1 MKSLAYLRELDRRE
15 LVNQAPAR
23 FLPMRRRAAR
33 IKKLIGNLEI
43 IAASDEPIGLDQAFD
58 LNKGN
63 RSGKPELK
71 A

>member
-1 MKSLAYLRELDRRE
+1 MIYSSLRLLLHTGLEMAVQLNEIPR
-15 LVNQAPAR
+15 VFAR
-23 FLPMRRRAAR
+23 TV
-33 IKKLIGNLEI
+33 EI

-58 LNKGN
+58 PNKGN

>member
-23 FLPMRRRAAR
+23 FVPMRSRAVR
-33 IKKLIGNLEI
+33 IEKLIGNLEI

-58 LNKGN
+58 PNKGN